1 MSLYRT
7 FHHKKSNEAASFRW
21 IMVNKVHHSHKLLGI
36 IKKSEII
43 LILRFVHFALRQG
56 THIIPNAF
64 RSYKWRTMFI
74 KLCIFLTKS

>member
-7 FHHKKSNEAASFRW
+7 LHHKESDEAASFRW

-43 LILRFVHFALRQG
+43 LILRFVHFALRQN
-56 THIIPNAF
+56 THIISDAF
-64 RSYKWRTMFI
+64 LSYKWRTMFI
-74 KLCIFLTKS
+74 KLCVFLTKS